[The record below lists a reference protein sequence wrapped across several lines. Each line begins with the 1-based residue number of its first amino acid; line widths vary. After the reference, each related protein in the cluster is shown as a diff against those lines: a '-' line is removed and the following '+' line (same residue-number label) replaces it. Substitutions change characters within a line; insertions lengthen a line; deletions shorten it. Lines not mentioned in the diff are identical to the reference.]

1 MARVLRRPAGD
12 AFRGVGLPGWRH
24 FPPPRKP
31 HGRTVPLA
39 SARCLRSGR
48 PGMLTERTL
57 FAGGTPA
64 ADLVELPDVRC
75 LGRGVPWSRA
85 LVCRVR
91 GKDVTVFLDDI
102 HETS

>member
-1 MARVLRRPAGD
+1 
-12 AFRGVGLPGWRH
+12 
-24 FPPPRKP
+24 
-31 HGRTVPLA
+31 
-39 SARCLRSGR
+39 
-48 PGMLTERTL
+48 MLTERTL

-102 HETS
+102 HETSEVRGPGDHGTLVIPLWVALGLGVVDLRAARVA